1 MYQTVLKILAG
12 LILLYI
18 GGIDSLAEGRKYHD
32 EALYGFKGDVSE
44 VKTKTKSQLTVPS
57 SAKFNTDG
65 RETISIYAYDEAGYP
80 IGYNFSIGKSKI
92 SREMEWTESNA
103 LKSLTFSS
111 TLWPDK
117 GSGKVDLFYG
127 EDQFLPIKAVS
138 VSENGKKTKKK
149 TVVCEYSNYKLDD
162 HGNWISRETK
172 ETVTENKKGKEKQT
186 IAQFEETRTI
196 TY

>member
-32 EALYGFKGDVSE
+32 EALYGLKGDVSE

-80 IGYNFSIGKSKI
+80 IGYNFSIGKSEI

-117 GSGKVDLFYG
+117 GSGKVDPFYG

-138 VSENGKKTKKK
+138 VSENVKKTKKK